1 MSVTPITLSPLSAE
15 DREPVLAIF
24 NHYVV
29 DGFSA
34 YPEHEVPPAF
44 YEMLLGLCRG
54 YPNAAVRNGAG
65 EVLGFGML
73 RPYSPISS
81 FAKTAEITYFLRP
94 DATGQGVGAR
104 LLDFLLDGA
113 RAQGIAHILA
123 SVSSRNE
130 GSLRFHE
137 RHGFVA
143 CGRFRGI
150 GEKRGVPFDVVYYQ
164 RSL

>member
-1 MSVTPITLSPLSAE
+1 MSVTFTLSLLTAE

-29 DGFSA
+29 HGFAA
-34 YPEHEVPPAF
+34 YPETELPPPF
-44 YEMLLGLCRG
+44 YDTLLGMCRG

-65 EVLGFGML
+65 EVVGFGML
-73 RPYSPISS
+73 RPYSPLST

-104 LLDFLLDGA
+104 LLEFLLDGA
-113 RAQGIAHILA
+113 RRQGIAHILA

-143 CGRFRGI
+143 CGRFPGI
-150 GEKRGVPFDVVYYQ
+150 GEKRGVPFDVVYLQ
-164 RSL
+164 RTL

>member
-1 MSVTPITLSPLSAE
+1 MTFTLSPLTAD
-15 DREPVLAIF
+15 DRDAVLAIF

-29 DGFSA
+29 NSFSA
-34 YPEHEVPPAF
+34 YPENEVPPPF
-44 YEMLLGLCRG
+44 YDSLLALCRG

-65 EVLGFGML
+65 EVVGFGLL
-73 RPYSPISS
+73 RPYHPMST
-81 FAKTAEITYFLRP
+81 FARTAEITYFLHP

-113 RAQGIAHILA
+113 RRQGIAQILA
-123 SVSSRNE
+123 SVSSRNP

-137 RHGFVA
+137 RHGFLE
-143 CGRFRGI
+143 CGRFRDV
-150 GEKRGVPFDVVYYQ
+150 GEKRGERFDVVYLQ